1 MIYSTIEI
9 MTPFLIAALGGL
21 FTERAGMLNIALE
34 GLILNG
40 AFAAVVITSFTG
52 SIWLG
57 ILAGILSSLL
67 LSLLFG
73 TVSLYLKTNIFIS
86 GLAVN
91 LLAAGLVTMFS
102 TLIFETKGVVRLTET
117 TGTAAVRLFTG
128 LQEVPLVGAFL
139 FGHSLFFYSALVLL
153 FITYRL
159 LYRTAFGLRL
169 QAAGLAPRTLT
180 ARGSNPLHYQLSA
193 ILISGAFCGFAGAN
207 LVIRLGAFVPN
218 ISGGRGW
225 IALVAIYLG
234 RKHPGGILIAAFC
247 FALAEAVT
255 NRVQGS
261 AAIPGTVV
269 LSFPYIAT
277 FLGLVLV
284 SILYKKKT

>member
-1 MIYSTIEI
+1 MIFSTIEI
-9 MTPFLIAALGGL
+9 MTPFFIAALGGL

-52 SIWLG
+52 SLWLG
-57 ILAGILSSLL
+57 ILAGVVSSLL

-73 TVSLYLKTNIFIS
+73 GASLYLKTNIFIS

-91 LLAAGLVTMFS
+91 LLAAGLVTLLS
-102 TLIFETKGVVRLTET
+102 TLFFDTKGVVRLAES
-117 TGTAAVRLFTG
+117 GGIGEIRLFIG
-128 LQEVPLVGAFL
+128 LEELPLIGPLL
-139 FGHSLFFYSALVLL
+139 FGHSIFFYCSLVLL

-159 LYRTAFGLRL
+159 LYRTPFGLRL
-169 QAAGLAPRTLT
+169 QAAGLAPQALT
-180 ARGSNPLHYQLSA
+180 ARGCNPLHYQLSA

-207 LVIRLGAFVPN
+207 LVMRLGAFVPN

-225 IALVAIYLG
+225 LALVAIYLG
-234 RKHPGGILIAAFC
+234 RKHPAGILIAAFC

-255 NRVQGS
+255 NRVQGT